1 MELFDERIIFCAK
14 LILVLFA
21 VFFTLWVQP
30 ADLVIENARI
40 WTDGSVGFAEFAAVR
55 EGSFVY
61 VGAREERFIGE
72 RTVRVDARGA
82 VVIPGLMDSHVH
94 MLSGG
99 TMLSQLQLR
108 DAVDKEDFIR
118 RVGEWAKK
126 LKPGEWVLGGR
137 WSVESWKNPE
147 QPTKEWIDPVT
158 PNNPVYLPRMDGHSA
173 LVNSVALRLA
183 GITRD
188 GPPDPPGGVIDR
200 HPVTREP
207 TGILRESAMG
217 LVSRLIPPM
226 TLEQKVSALKKA
238 MEEANR
244 YGITAVSDIPSIG
257 DLPAYEELAKSDDLS
272 VRFFLYPTAQDWES
286 AGERLKV
293 FRGKRGWVE
302 VRGFKGYMDGSLGSR
317 TAYMREPY
325 LPVSDSKGA
334 PTDDLRWRG
343 LLREGVAEGTLA
355 KNLQYAGQAGYQSI
369 VHAIGDEA
377 NHLLL
382 DMFKEAYGPQLYARR
397 CRSEHAQHL
406 LPEDILRFGM
416 LGVVASMQP
425 YHKADDGRYAEAY
438 IGAERCRWSYAFR
451 SLLNAGAVVAF
462 GSDWPVVSLNP
473 FLGMETAVTGKTL
486 DGKFWQPQENITVT
500 EALRCYTSFGA
511 YAVFAES
518 YLGRIAPGYRADFVI
533 LNKSPFGFGVAWSEI
548 RPTQVWIEGRRVY

>member
-1 MELFDERIIFCAK
+1 MFGLLF
-14 LILVLFA
+14 L
-21 VFFTLWVQP
+21 LWAQP

-40 WTDGSVGFAEFAAVR
+40 WTDGRVGFAEFAAVR
-55 EGSFVY
+55 EGAFVY
-61 VGAREERFIGE
+61 VGAREERFIGS
-72 RTVRVDARGA
+72 RTIRIDAGGA
-82 VVIPGLMDSHVH
+82 VVIPGMIDSHVH

-99 TMLSQLQLR
+99 TMLTQLQLR
-108 DAVDKEDFIR
+108 DATGKEDFIR
-118 RVGEWAKK
+118 RVEEWAKK

-137 WSVESWKNPE
+137 WSVESWENPE
-147 QPTKEWIDPVT
+147 SPTKEWIDPVT
-158 PNNPVYLPRMDGHSA
+158 PQNPVYLPRMDGHSA

-183 GITRD
+183 GITRE

-226 TLEQKVSALKKA
+226 SVEQKVIALRKA

-244 YGITAVSDIPSIG
+244 HGITAVSDIPSIG
-257 DLPAYEELAKSDDLS
+257 DLPAYEELAKRGDLS
-272 VRFFLYPTAQDWES
+272 VRFFLYPTASDWES
-286 AGERLKV
+286 AREAVKA
-293 FRGKRGWVE
+293 FRGKRGWME

-325 LPVSDSKGA
+325 LPVSERKGL
-334 PTDDLRWRG
+334 PTEDLQWRG
-343 LLREGVAEGTLA
+343 LLREGVAEGTLSRNIQFA
-355 KNLQYAGQAGYQSI
+355 ARAGYQSI

-382 DMFKEAYGPQLYARR
+382 NLFQEAYGAQLSARR

-406 LPEDILRFGM
+406 LGEDILRFGL

-425 YHKADDGRYAEAY
+425 YHKADDGRYAESY
-438 IGAERCRWSYAFR
+438 IGAERCKKSYAFR
-451 SLLNAGAVVAF
+451 SLLQAGAIVAF
-462 GSDWPVVSLNP
+462 GSDWPVVTINP
-473 FLGMETAVTGKTL
+473 FLGIETAVTGKTL
-486 DGKFWQPQENITVT
+486 DGKFWQTQENITVG
-500 EALRCYTSFGA
+500 EALRCYTSYGA
-511 YAVFAES
+511 YAVFAED

-533 LNKSPFGFGVAWSEI
+533 LNKSPFGYEGSWSEI
-548 RPTQVWIEGRRVY
+548 RPVQVWVEGRRVY